1 MKHHSI
7 HTDSVRSG
15 LVLHIWFGQ
24 NVGAKAISKLKIS
37 SAMIKKEVVTSL
49 PGALFAAAV
58 FCDEEKIA
66 LALRMYVFEIVWLE
80 LLDRSKIKF

>member
-24 NVGAKAISKLKIS
+24 SVVAEAISKLKIG
-37 SAMIKKEVVTSL
+37 SAMTEKGVVVGCYFSARVVVCSGCL
-49 PGALFAAAV
+49 
-58 FCDEEKIA
+58 
-66 LALRMYVFEIVWLE
+66 LR
-80 LLDRSKIKF
+80 

>member
-24 NVGAKAISKLKIS
+24 NVVAEAISKLKIG
-37 SAMIKKEVVTSL
+37 SATTEKGVVVGCYFSARVT
-49 PGALFAAAV
+49 V
-58 FCDEEKIA
+58 
-66 LALRMYVFEIVWLE
+66 
-80 LLDRSKIKF
+80 

>member
-37 SAMIKKEVVTSL
+37 SAMIKKGVVVGCYL
-49 PGALFAAAV
+49 LFAAAV

-66 LALRMYVFEIVWLE
+66 LALRMHVFEIVWLE

>member
-37 SAMIKKEVVTSL
+37 SAMMKKGGCYFSAR
-49 PGALFAAAV
+49 GAVCGGCL
-58 FCDEEKIA
+58 
-66 LALRMYVFEIVWLE
+66 LR
-80 LLDRSKIKF
+80 